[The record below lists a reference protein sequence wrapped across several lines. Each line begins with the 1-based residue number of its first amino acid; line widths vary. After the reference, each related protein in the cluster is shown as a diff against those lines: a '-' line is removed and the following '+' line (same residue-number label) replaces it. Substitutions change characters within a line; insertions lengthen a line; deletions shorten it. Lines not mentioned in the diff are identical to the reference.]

1 MKEYYLSNKTKILG
15 ISEVKTFKMVNYT
28 SHGCFS
34 STSKVFQE
42 CRPKK
47 SKLEHYQKQKNKE
60 YIKLIFFY
68 KKHKQKNN
76 CNKTKIFTIKPKND
90 II

>member
-1 MKEYYLSNKTKILG
+1 MGLKIALELILKYYLFNKTKILG

-28 SHGCFS
+28 RHGCFS

-47 SKLEHYQKQKNKE
+47 KQIRALLEAKKQRIYKT
-60 YIKLIFFY
+60 YILL
-68 KKHKQKNN
+68 
-76 CNKTKIFTIKPKND
+76 
-90 II
+90 